1 VVDPKDLFKIATF
14 KWQNITKVMIV
25 SGHLSIARNGTR
37 CKDKWG
43 VLYGHFNYIFDY
55 MSTIGNNTK
64 YWDLTM
70 QKRTTL
76 NVFQH
81 FNKLTYKMINSL
93 WGDQPML
100 HPSSLV
106 QDLMAIVMVFIALMC
121 CSQILN

>member
-1 VVDPKDLFKIATF
+1 MVDPKDLFKIATF
-14 KWQNITKVMIV
+14 KWQNIIKVMTA

-43 VLYGHFNYIFDY
+43 VLYGHFNHIFDY
-55 MSTIGNNTK
+55 MLAIGNNTK

-81 FNKLTYKMINSL
+81 FNKLTYK
-93 WGDQPML
+93 
-100 HPSSLV
+100 
-106 QDLMAIVMVFIALMC
+106 
-121 CSQILN
+121 